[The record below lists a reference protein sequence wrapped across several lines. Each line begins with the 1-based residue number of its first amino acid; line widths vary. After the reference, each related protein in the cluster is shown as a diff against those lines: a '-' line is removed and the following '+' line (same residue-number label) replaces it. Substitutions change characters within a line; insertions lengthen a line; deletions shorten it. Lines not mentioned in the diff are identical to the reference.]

1 MHPSAREFVAHTV
14 DTWDLRDASVLEV
27 GSLDVNG
34 TVRDLFTGDYVGT
47 DMRPG
52 AGVDVVCDAHDL
64 SYRDEFG
71 VIVCT
76 EMLEHDSQ
84 PWVSLAKMHQ
94 AARKGAHL
102 ILTCRGYDE
111 RGCFPLHD
119 YPSDLWRFSVEGIEH
134 LLKYT
139 GWTKVTVEP
148 DPEAPGVFAHSTA

>member
-1 MHPSAREFVAHTV
+1 MHPSVREFVTHTV
-14 DTWDLRDASVLEV
+14 DTWGLRDASVLEV

-47 DMRPG
+47 DMRAG

-64 SYRDEFG
+64 PYGDEFG

-94 AARKGAHL
+94 AGRKDAHL

-119 YPSDLWRFSVEGIEH
+119 YPSDLWRFSGEGIEH
-134 LLKYT
+134 LLGHT
-139 GWTKVTVEP
+139 GWTLVAVEP
-148 DPEAPGVFAHSTA
+148 DPEAPGVFAHATA

>member
-1 MHPSAREFVAHTV
+1 MHPSVREFVAHTV
-14 DTWDLRDASVLEV
+14 TARGLRDASVLEV

-34 TVRDLFTGDYVGT
+34 TVRDLLIGDYVGI
-47 DMRPG
+47 DMRAG

-64 SYRDEFG
+64 PYHDEFY

-84 PWVSLAKMHQ
+84 PWVSLSKMRQ
-94 AARKGAHL
+94 AARKDAHL
-102 ILTCRGYDE
+102 ILTCRGYDR

-134 LLKYT
+134 LLKHT
-139 GWTKVTVEP
+139 GWVPVGVEP
-148 DPEAPGVFAHSTA
+148 DPESPGVFAHATA